1 MCLVTDVFLIVR
13 DEHVVYFPCGF
24 VIAYILR
31 KGIRAEV
38 VNASSDKL
46 VEVRK
51 RSLRIS
57 ACCKG
62 VVACSCNVLHR
73 VDEGS
78 VKVKNYKFCHI
89 FLCCA
94 MFRHI
99 GVLLLHYKLK
109 DKSIMNT
116 DNTLSYIS
124 SMISSDDSYRTLLD
138 MISEMDLE
146 LTGVSLA

>member
-1 MCLVTDVFLIVR
+1 
-13 DEHVVYFPCGF
+13 
-24 VIAYILR
+24 
-31 KGIRAEV
+31 
-38 VNASSDKL
+38 
-46 VEVRK
+46 
-51 RSLRIS
+51 
-57 ACCKG
+57 
-62 VVACSCNVLHR
+62 
-73 VDEGS
+73 
-78 VKVKNYKFCHI
+78 
-89 FLCCA
+89 

-138 MISEMDLE
+138 MINEMDLE